1 MKKGFTIVELLA
13 SIAIMVLIIII
24 SVPAYEGISKTIK
37 EQNLNSKISMI
48 ERATESYINKYYKD
62 KIDITDEDKYLCYTI
77 EFLISKNVISPD
89 NKDDQGITDPLNGG
103 DLDGLIVANYDITNY
118 KVNIKYS
125 KNIDGFDATTDCDL
139 TNNE

>member
-48 ERATESYINKYYKD
+48 EQATKSYVNKYKKD
-62 KIDITDEDKYLCYTI
+62 KVYDNGVKTI
-77 EFLISKNVISPD
+77 CFKNIVSPD
-89 NKDDQGITDPLNGG
+89 NKTEDGLTDPLNGG
-103 DLDGLIVANYDITNY
+103 NLEGYIVASYDITNY
-118 KVNIKYS
+118 EVVVNYKTEAS
-125 KNIDGFDATTDCDL
+125 ECNASNTDI
-139 TNNE
+139 

>member
-48 ERATESYINKYYKD
+48 EQATKSYVNKYKKDKVYDNGVKTICFTMDYLINKN
-62 KIDITDEDKYLCYTI
+62 I
-77 EFLISKNVISPD
+77 VSPD
-89 NKDDQGITDPLNGG
+89 NKTEDGLTDPLNGG
-103 DLDGLIVANYDITNY
+103 NLEGYIVASYDITNY
-118 KVNIKYS
+118 EVVVNYKTEAS
-125 KNIDGFDATTDCDL
+125 ECNASNTDI
-139 TNNE
+139 